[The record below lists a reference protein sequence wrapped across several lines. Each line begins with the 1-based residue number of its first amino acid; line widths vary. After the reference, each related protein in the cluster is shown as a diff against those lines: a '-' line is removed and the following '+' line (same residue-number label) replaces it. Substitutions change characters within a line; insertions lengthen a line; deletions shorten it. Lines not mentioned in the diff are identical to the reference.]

1 MGKKLKILLAS
12 SEVHPFAKTGGLAD
26 MAGSLPSALSGLGHD
41 VRVIMPYYKCVSGGS
56 HEIRPANA
64 HVDVPVGPVRQRG
77 WLFEG
82 RLDGGLPVYLVNNQ
96 AYYYRDQLYGEN
108 GRDYRDNAERF
119 IFFSRSILEACKAL
133 SFRPDIVHCH
143 DWQTGLVPAYLKT
156 VYAGDDFFRNTRS
169 VFTVHNLG
177 YQGNFPSFYLQAAN
191 LPWES
196 FTPEGVEFY
205 GHFSFLKTGLVFG
218 DMLTT
223 VSPSYGKEILDP
235 EFGFGLDG
243 VLRKRGKDLSGILN
257 GADYR
262 EWDPARDPLIK
273 KNYGPGSLAG
283 KIACKKDLIRK
294 FSLKVDEKAPIVSM
308 VTRLSR
314 QKGIDLVMEGADALL
329 KAGAAFTL
337 LGSGDP
343 AYQDFF
349 VELSKRHRDRCA
361 CLIGFDETS
370 AHRIMAGS
378 DILLVPSFY
387 EPCGLTQIY
396 GLKYGAVPLV
406 RAVGGLRDTVQEFN
420 PRTGQGAGFK
430 FMPFESKQMLKA
442 ARKAL
447 AVYKDKDL
455 WRRLLA
461 NGMSKDYS
469 WDRSAAR
476 YCGLY
481 LKALKKP
488 ARTGI

>member
-12 SEVHPFAKTGGLAD
+12 PEVHPFAKTGGLAD
-26 MAGSLPSALSGLGHD
+26 MAGSLPRALSNLGHD
-41 VRVIMPYYKCVSGGS
+41 VRVIMPYYKCVSGGNR
-56 HEIRPANA
+56 EIRPASA
-64 HVDVPVGPVRQRG
+64 HIDVPLGPVRQRG

-82 RLDGGLPVYLVNNQ
+82 RLDGGLPVYLVNHQ

-108 GRDYRDNAERF
+108 GRDYHDNAERF

-133 SFRPDIVHCH
+133 SFRPDIIHCH
-143 DWQTGLVPAYLKT
+143 DWQTGLVPAYLRT
-156 VYAGDDFFRNTRS
+156 LYAGDDFFRNTRS

-191 LPWES
+191 LPWEL
-196 FTPEGVEFY
+196 FTPEGVELY

-218 DMLTT
+218 DVLTT

-243 VLRKRGKDLSGILN
+243 VLRKRDQDLFGVLN

-294 FSLKVDEKAPIVSM
+294 FSLKVDERAPIVSM
-308 VTRLSR
+308 VTRLSY

-329 KAGAAFTL
+329 KSGAAFVL

-349 VELSKRHRDRCA
+349 VALSKRRRDRCA
-361 CLIGFDETS
+361 CLIGFDEES
-370 AHRIMAGS
+370 AHQIMAGS
-378 DILLVPSFY
+378 DILLMPSFY

-420 PRTGQGAGFK
+420 PGTGKGAGFK
-430 FMPFESKQMLKA
+430 FKPFETKQMLKA

-455 WRRLLA
+455 WRRLLV

-469 WDRSAAR
+469 WDQSAAR

-481 LKALKKP
+481 LKALRKP
-488 ARTGI
+488 ARAGI